1 MNQLIR
7 IVLLP
12 AAGAVLIAFSF
23 YQGALTGSNVNAVFL
38 AAMLALIALVWAIS
52 LRRMLTAEKEL
63 AKIADSLQDGKSY
76 AEFVQTALHRNAGLD
91 ADALKAQN
99 SRCLGQM
106 QAHAFSDPSVNED
119 WHRLLQDW
127 KTSGGRGCD
136 AADYV
141 NEAEILENC
150 HEGICVQMPGILT
163 AMGILGTFIGLVIG
177 LGQFDF
183 SNSDRM
189 VSSVEALVGGL
200 NVAFYTSIYG
210 VTLSI
215 IFNIVYRN
223 VLSGLR
229 MRLNRFY
236 DVFDTAL
243 VPASDADERN
253 AILNSLDTQ
262 TASMD
267 RITTLLDQDMGRALG
282 EQIAKQLIPEFDRI
296 DLSLRTVI
304 LDFQEKQANALEDIV
319 GAFVGQMSG
328 SLDSHINTLGASV
341 DRLSTAQA
349 EMTQDLRTLITE
361 IAQTGRSTSDI
372 NDKADSIIKNL
383 ENYIHNLEE
392 TTAGSVEVIS
402 QMQAYAGSMR
412 ESLAKQEET
421 LDVLSRHEASLDE
434 TCRQISAS
442 QDEFGTNLRAFSDA
456 ATRLAGRELDPLQM
470 QDIKSILESYM
481 LQMSRQQQAYADR
494 LDQERGQTFDRSAN
508 VYETANRMLLS
519 DLKDQNERSE
529 AFMQSL
535 VREMK
540 ESLDKLEKAQQEVIY
555 FSGLTAS
562 RLDPGNKDI
571 QDRISRPSFL
581 GSRKEPKDEAIL
593 QLVKKMDDYMKRQ
606 DELQTQIL
614 EIRQRQERS
623 FFGRLADFFKH

>member
-1 MNQLIR
+1 MNQMIR
-7 IVLLP
+7 MALLP
-12 AAGAVLIAFSF
+12 AAGLVLIVFSF
-23 YQGALTGSNVNAVFL
+23 YQGALTGNGVNAVFL
-38 AAMLALIALVWAIS
+38 IGMLALIAATWALS
-52 LRRMLTAEKEL
+52 LRRMFAAEKEL
-63 AKIADSLQDGKSY
+63 TVIADSLQEGRPY
-76 AEFVQTALHRNAGLD
+76 TEFVQTTLHRNAGLD

-99 SRCLGQM
+99 SRYLAQM

-127 KTSGGRGCD
+127 KASGGRTCD

-150 HEGICVQMPGILT
+150 HDGICAQMPGILT

-183 SNSDRM
+183 SNSERM

-223 VLSGLR
+223 ILSGVR

-236 DVFDTAL
+236 DVFDTVL
-243 VPASDADERN
+243 VPVSDADAQS
-253 AILNSLDTQ
+253 AIQSSLDRQ

-282 EQIAKQLIPEFDRI
+282 EQIAKQMIPEFDRI

-319 GAFVGQMSG
+319 KAFVGQMSS
-328 SLDSHINTLGASV
+328 SLDSHIDTLGVSV
-341 DRLSTAQA
+341 DRLSGAQA

-372 NDKADSIIKNL
+372 NDKADNIVRNL

-392 TTAGSVEVIS
+392 TTARSVEVIG
-402 QMQAYAGSMR
+402 QMQSYAASMQ
-412 ESLAKQEET
+412 ESLARQEET
-421 LDVLSRHEASLDE
+421 LAVLNRHEASLDE

-442 QDEFGTNLRAFSDA
+442 QDEFGTNLRAFSSA
-456 ATRLAGRELDPLQM
+456 ATQLAGRELDPLQM
-470 QDIKSILESYM
+470 QDIKSMLESYM
-481 LQMSRQQQAYADR
+481 TQTMLQQKNYADR
-494 LDQERGQTFDRSAN
+494 LDQERGQTFEHSAA
-508 VYETANRMLLS
+508 VFETANKVLLS
-519 DLKDQNERSE
+519 DLKTQSE
-529 AFMQSL
+529 HTEVFMQNL

-540 ESLDKLEKAQQEVIY
+540 ESLDKMEKAQQEIIY

-562 RLDPGNKDI
+562 RLDPENKDI
-571 QDRISRPSFL
+571 RERISKPSFL
-581 GSRKEPKDEAIL
+581 GNKKDPKDEAIL
-593 QLVKKMDDYMKRQ
+593 QLVKKMDSFMERQ
-606 DELQTQIL
+606 EEMQTQIL
-614 EIRQRQERS
+614 AIQERQSRS
-623 FFGRLADFFKH
+623 FFGKLADLFKH